1 MCNCRSGQEKALPAE
16 AAVNCGTCRGHTS
29 PPHTAAGLGAAD
41 SPPSTT
47 SWGLLT
53 SDLDAG
59 ELPVVQGTAYHVPA
73 AHAAEQLAKLLHRES
88 AGYDVVEA
96 EVVGGDGMARRALVF
111 TATPENEHWAGP
123 PGDSLRADTSNSGDQ
138 LEGGFSRR
146 TDAPPSPPLSDGAA
160 PWGIRAVGEIIA
172 RSVGPSG
179 RNAEYLSRL
188 RAALTARGRPDPYLE
203 RLGDAVGAAAAAG
216 APAASGSDAP

>member
-16 AAVNCGTCRGHTS
+16 AAVSCGTCRGHTS

-41 SPPSTT
+41 SLPSTT

-123 PGDSLRADTSNSGDQ
+123 PGDSLRAETSSNGDQ
-138 LEGGFSRR
+138 GGFSRL

-160 PWGIRAVGEIIA
+160 PWGVRAVGEIIA

-179 RNAEYLSRL
+179 RNTEYLSRL

-203 RLGDAVGAAAAAG
+203 LLGDAVGAAAAAG
-216 APAASGSDAP
+216 GARHVWL